1 MSRPVP
7 FPAFLRSNII
17 TPKQEREV
25 IKVISL
31 GGSIVAPQ
39 GVDTEF
45 LTSFRSVIEDHIRD
59 ARSRL
64 ILVVGGGA
72 PARTY
77 QKALQSVLGKPD
89 TDEADWIGVA
99 ATKLNAALLR
109 AVFRDICPNEVVSDP
124 TGAIDFHGDILVASG
139 WKPGFST
146 DYDAVLLAERFGAE
160 SVINLSNI
168 ERVYT
173 ADPKTDP
180 SATPIDTISWGEFA
194 KLVGDEWSPGSNLP
208 FDPVAT
214 KKAYELGLKVIVARG
229 TDIPNL
235 KRILEDQEFVG
246 TQIGP
251 N

>member
-1 MSRPVP
+1 MSLPVP
-7 FPAFLRSNII
+7 FPAILSSNII
-17 TPKQEREV
+17 PAEQEREM

-31 GGSIVAPQ
+31 GGSIVAPH
-39 GVDTEF
+39 GVDAEF
-45 LTSFRSVIEDHIRD
+45 LTSFRSLVEEHIRG
-59 ARSRL
+59 ANQRL

-77 QKALQSVLGKPD
+77 QQALRSVLGEPD
-89 TDEADWIGVA
+89 PDEADWIGVA

-109 AVFRDICPNEVVSDP
+109 AVFRDVCPNEVVSDP
-124 TGAIDFHGDILVASG
+124 TGEIDFTGSVLVASG

-180 SATPIDTISWGEFA
+180 DATPIDTISWAEFA

-214 KKAYELGLKVIVARG
+214 KKAYELGLKVVVARG
-229 TDIPNL
+229 TDIANL
-235 KRILEDQEFVG
+235 KRILSDQDFVG

-251 N
+251 H